1 MATIRQ
7 RVEEILKTGW
17 FSNFQL
23 NMILRTSSA
32 DREAR
37 RVRENPPAGYKFITR
52 KKKIEA
58 RKKEVLLQVAHLNIL
73 YISYQLI
80 PHSTF
85 CHNRTINTYI
95 LKFTL

>member
-17 FSNFQL
+17 VSNFQL

-37 RVRENPPAGYKFITR
+37 RIKENPPAGYKFVTR
-52 KKKIEA
+52 KKKIKGYNPCYEFML
-58 RKKEVLLQVAHLNIL
+58 EELTEN
-73 YISYQLI
+73 
-80 PHSTF
+80 
-85 CHNRTINTYI
+85 
-95 LKFTL
+95 

>member
-52 KKKIEA
+52 IIAFYFLFSCYEFMLEELTEK
-58 RKKEVLLQVAHLNIL
+58 
-73 YISYQLI
+73 
-80 PHSTF
+80 
-85 CHNRTINTYI
+85 
-95 LKFTL
+95 